1 MISYNEILTVIE
13 AFANGHKFDP
23 RFYAEFREQLPNLST
38 EGIIFPVMFVEPV
51 TGDTGNNTDVTEI
64 NVYCLDRLRK
74 DRKNTNDV
82 LSDTK
87 MILSQDLTRW
97 LEEGQQD
104 IEIERSYPCEPLN
117 NYLLD
122 YTAGWSMRVRVLNER
137 ISICEVPFEGSAPEP
152 PTPCEDASYVVEY
165 ANGTII
171 ESGTIASGAS
181 KTVVVPNCPEV
192 EDASWTLTDADGN
205 VLNTGTIASG
215 ASDTIIAPS
224 ATVQNSNSSYSSN
237 VLSGG
242 TLSIPDIDINVNGID
257 EGDIPSVTDVNVT
270 LSDSSGTVT
279 PDAINVTGGTVA
291 ITLPYIA
298 PAAVGCKLNKTG
310 VLVSQRTGDD
320 GDIQSGRNVDFF
332 TLSSNNP
339 FGTTARFSDELGG
352 STYTKNIVIDW
363 STYDGSEVLG
373 YYRVAFPNAIWNTAI
388 DNCLALS
395 ITGFTSGWRLVNS
408 QELFNLMNASTSRAM
423 NWSPINQGAGNDR
436 YWTSSNPSGQP
447 VFFGQQFLMGKVSNT
462 QLYKAMPIRTFTV
475 TGTTLT

>member
-1 MISYNEILTVIE
+1 
-13 AFANGHKFDP
+13 
-23 RFYAEFREQLPNLST
+23 
-38 EGIIFPVMFVEPV
+38 MFVEPV

-215 ASDTIIAPS
+215 ASGTIIAPS
-224 ATVQNSNSSYSSN
+224 ATVQNSDSSYLSN

-242 TLSIPDIDINVNGID
+242 TLSIPDININVNGID

-298 PAAVGCKLNKTG
+298 PSAVGCKLNKTG
-310 VLVSQRTGDD
+310 QTTSYRTGDD
-320 GDIQSGRNVDFF
+320 GDLEEGRDVDFF
-332 TLSSNNP
+332 TLASNNP
-339 FGTTARFSDELGG
+339 FGTTARFTDELGG
-352 STYTKNIVIDW
+352 STYTNNIVIDW
-363 STYDGSEVLG
+363 SSYNGSNVLG
-373 YYRVAFPNAIWNTAI
+373 YYIVSTTGSWNTAI
-388 DNCLALS
+388 DNSLALS
-395 ITGFTSGWRLVNS
+395 VGSFTSGWRLPNIV
-408 QELFNLMNASTSRAM
+408 ELFNIYLFEGGTTNNPLNYPPFNLTFGTFFWSSTTNATTTTNAMTLTNNTS
-423 NWSPINQGAGNDR
+423 GGVGV
-436 YWTSSNPSGQP
+436 T
-447 VFFGQQFLMGKVSNT
+447 GKT
-462 QLYKAMPIRTFTV
+462 LTFPRIIQARTFTV